1 MAASN
6 AEHREYAMVNDD
18 VTQVSIPQH
27 YSRTDARDDIRAQ
40 SAASS
45 SKTDPSLYIDLILA
59 NIWLVAG
66 IAAIVIAAGLA
77 YAFLSMPIYKATVLF
92 QVEDIDALPK
102 AVSPID
108 SLKSFDIRTAGAP
121 ELEVL
126 KSRMVLSAAVD
137 KAHLYIEVKP
147 HYFPV
152 LGSLAARHNLGNILP
167 SWLLT
172 SRHVWSNARFDVARF
187 DVPAAYERAGFV
199 LTILPGQ
206 RYSVTLKDTGVAFT
220 GYAGQLLRAN
230 TPKGPLD
237 IQVDHMAGRPGEQFT
252 LVRHP
257 RLEAVEKLQ
266 REIEVS
272 EKGRQS
278 GVIAVALEDTDA
290 QRAASVLNEVARQ
303 YLMQNE
309 HRISAGAEKQ
319 LAFLEKQ
326 LPELKKALEES
337 EFKYNEA
344 RNRWGMV
351 DLGEEARGLL
361 QVSVLGQT
369 KLLELNQKKAE
380 LMARFEAGHPA
391 MQAITNQIAALN
403 READLVNGKIK
414 RLPQIEQEILQ
425 LRRDVSV
432 NTDVYTNVMNA
443 SQQLRL
449 ASASKVGNV
458 RLLDLPET
466 PVTPVK
472 PKRALAILSSAVLG
486 LLLGLL
492 AVLAKK
498 MLGGRVY
505 NPMEIERSLQVP
517 VTGVV
522 LHSKSRRNKDNDR
535 RKPWLAWKRKNDSVV
550 VLPRDMPE
558 DAAVEGLRRLQCLLD
573 DSRAREE
580 RRMMR
585 LTYTPNAGERHRRA
599 RVVVIVGPTPG
610 VGKSFI
616 SSNFAAVLTSS
627 RRRVLLIDADL
638 RTGALHRRFGLERG
652 FGLCEAVGNQVK
664 LEQAVHRE
672 VMPGLDF
679 LSTGGLPRTPVDVL
693 SDSGFG
699 AMLQHA
705 AGTYD
710 FVIIDTAPLLT
721 VADTLMIVP
730 HADLILNIVRAGK
743 TSLGE
748 IEEVEKQ
755 LERMGAGR
763 SEVVYND
770 MRSRQTRY
778 GYGAAYG

>member
-1 MAASN
+1 
-6 AEHREYAMVNDD
+6 MVNDD
-18 VTQVSIPQH
+18 VTQVPIPQH
-27 YSRTDARDDIRAQ
+27 YTRAGMRDETRTQATLSSSRTD
-40 SAASS
+40 
-45 SKTDPSLYIDLILA
+45 PNLYIDLILA
-59 NIWLVAG
+59 NSWLVAG

-77 YAFLSMPIYKATVLF
+77 YAFLSIPIYKATVLF
-92 QVEDIDALPK
+92 QVEDIGALPR
-102 AVSPID
+102 AVSPTD
-108 SLKSFDIRTAGAP
+108 SLKSFDIKTAGAP

-137 KAHLYIEVKP
+137 KAHLYIDVKP

-167 SWLLT
+167 PWLLT
-172 SRHVWSNARFDVARF
+172 SGHVWSNARVDVTRF
-187 DVPAAYERAGFV
+187 DVPAAYERAGFL

-206 RYSVTLKDTGVAFT
+206 RFSVTLEDAGVAFT
-220 GYAGQLLRAN
+220 GYAGQPLRAN
-230 TPKGPLD
+230 TPMGPLD
-237 IQVDHMAGRPGEQFT
+237 IQVDRMAGRPGEQFT
-252 LVRHP
+252 LIRNP
-257 RLEAVEKLQ
+257 RLAAIEKLQ
-266 REIEVS
+266 RDIEVS

-278 GVIAVALEDTDA
+278 GVIAVALEDDDA
-290 QRAASVLNEVARQ
+290 RRAALVLNEVAHQ

-309 HRISAGAEKQ
+309 HRISEGAEKQ
-319 LAFLEKQ
+319 LAFLERQ
-326 LPELKKALEES
+326 LPELKKTLEES

-344 RNRWGMV
+344 RNRWGLV
-351 DLGEEARGLL
+351 DLGEEAKGLL

-391 MQAITNQIAALN
+391 VQAITNQIAALN
-403 READLVNGKIK
+403 READHVNGKIK

-443 SQQLRL
+443 AQQLRL

-472 PKRALAILSSAVLG
+472 PKRALAVLSSAVLG

-517 VTGVV
+517 VAGIV
-522 LHSKSRRNKDNDR
+522 LHSNSPRNSAKDK
-535 RKPWLAWKRKNDSVV
+535 RKPWLSWMQKGDSAA
-550 VLPRDMPE
+550 VLPREMPE
-558 DAAVEGLRRLQCLLD
+558 DAAVEGLRRLQCLLHE
-573 DSRAREE
+573 SRGRDGQ
-580 RRMMR
+580 RMMR
-585 LTYTPNAGERHRRA
+585 LTYAPGAGKRHGST

-616 SSNFAAVLTSS
+616 SSNFAAVLASS

-652 FGLCEAVGNQVK
+652 VGLCEAVGNQVK

-672 VMPGLDF
+672 VMPFLDF
-679 LSTGGLPRTPVDVL
+679 LSTGGLPRRPVDVL
-693 SDSGFG
+693 SDSQFG
-699 AMLQHA
+699 DMLQHA

-710 FVIIDTAPLLT
+710 VVVIDTAPLLT

-778 GYGAAYG
+778 GYSAAYV